1 VIELAFSS
9 KGTNRVLLAVSAL
22 LGILTAIL
30 GAYHGYGEVLQGN
43 AVPKGVVIYAYA
55 GFECGPPTYCFPAM
69 TIIPA
74 PFIVSGILSI
84 VVALGVLVATTMIV
98 RGKWRG
104 IPLLISSIILLLVGG
119 GFFPPI
125 FGVIAALVGHR
136 ASKREAG
143 MPAK

>member
-1 VIELAFSS
+1 VIELAFSG
-9 KGTNRVLLAVSAL
+9 KETNRVLLAVSVL
-22 LGILTAIL
+22 LGILTALL
-30 GAYHGYGEVLQGN
+30 GAYHGYGEILQGN
-43 AVPKGVVIYAYA
+43 SVPKGVVIYAYA
-55 GFECGPPTYCFPAM
+55 GPDCGPPLYCFPAM

-84 VVALGVLVATTMIV
+84 VVALAVLVATAMIV

-104 IPLLISSIILLLVGG
+104 IPLLILSIILLLVGG

-136 ASKREAG
+136 ASKLEAG